1 MGYKEWL
8 DRSTIISD
16 KKLLVF
22 TLSFMAACLVR
33 ITDWLSEKTVAIIF
47 LVFFVFLLAFLWI
60 LIREHES
67 EKWKYRGRALL
78 QTRWGTL
85 GTSVLGFGAG
95 ALVYH
100 YRAWFIWLWYEFR
113 KIDKPDEW
121 ILVSLFLLGV
131 MMGFFVV
138 RNWSKS
144 QQDFIASLT
153 AALGAAFLA
162 TIMGALAGN
171 KPAATAPGASQ
182 QTLTTEVPATGTAT
196 PTPAAT
202 GAAPPTGGAAAT
214 PTPTPAV
221 VRAVATTTPTS
232 AASSS
237 NLLDPVSTF
246 SFYLLGFTLSGTLNL
261 LAFALLAASYT
272 RTQSLASR
280 SVIDFLYGS
289 DKAQAIDLYF
299 LKNFEA
305 DPDYAKAKLVAAL
318 SEFRESVR
326 RGLAR
331 MMNMRRE
338 RYQGVTSLPYTGA
351 SPALRPGD
359 VSGPF
364 DYFELLSIKSI
375 QQESDNQVSSPP
387 LASPPDSPPVN
398 NYEIVFRR
406 LREHEHGSPG
416 DRITAKMFRVSVSI
430 RWRDNL
436 EYIVAT
442 GEYRKSFPYYGS
454 VAGMSLLVRRTIV
467 MNRDKYKKFRTGDF
481 VEGKTPN
488 QADQPRGLYEID
500 FLSYICV
507 PMVSSLGKPE
517 EQSLGVLHVDT
528 KLFACPKGTLPADS
542 CRQSDAD
549 SKQEIY
555 RIVIGADPG
564 ERLEDKLKE
573 RLKEFE
579 AYACNLYEQND
590 SIIDYLESLRGVVVP
605 LLELYKKCRT
615 GAINEPTA

>member
-1 MGYKEWL
+1 MEFTEWL
-8 DRSTIISD
+8 DRSTIVSD

-22 TLSFMAACLVR
+22 ALSFLAACLAR
-33 ITDWLSEKTVAIIF
+33 ITDWLSERTVAIIF
-47 LVFFVFLLAFLWI
+47 LIFFVVLLLFLWV
-60 LIREHES
+60 LIREQEA
-67 EKWKYRGRALL
+67 EKWKYKGRALL

-85 GTSVLGFGAG
+85 ATSVLGFGVG

-100 YRAWFIWLWYEFR
+100 YRTWLIWLWHEFR

-138 RNWSKS
+138 RNWSKN

-162 TIMGALAGN
+162 TIMGALAGTQET
-171 KPAATAPGASQ
+171 PAPAASQ
-182 QTLTTEVPATGTAT
+182 QTVTTTTTTPAAPAANPPPGGAAAAAPPTQTPTQTPTVVREVTTA
-196 PTPAAT
+196 PVASTPAAT
-202 GAAPPTGGAAAT
+202 
-214 PTPTPAV
+214 
-221 VRAVATTTPTS
+221 
-232 AASSS
+232 
-237 NLLDPVSTF
+237 NILDPVTSF
-246 SFYLLGFTLSGTLNL
+246 SFYALGFTLSGTLNL
-261 LAFALLAASYT
+261 LAFALLVSRYT
-272 RTQSLASR
+272 RTQSLGSR

-289 DKAQAIDLYF
+289 DKAQAVDLYF
-299 LKNFEA
+299 VKNFEA
-305 DPDYAKAKLVAAL
+305 DPDYAKAKLVTAL

-331 MMNMRRE
+331 ILNMRKE
-338 RYQGVTSLPYTGA
+338 RSQGVTSPPYAGA
-351 SPALRPGD
+351 SPSLCPGD
-359 VSGPF
+359 ASGPF

-375 QQESDNQVSSPP
+375 QQKIDNLVSSPP
-387 LASPPDSPPVN
+387 LSSPPDAPPVD

-406 LREHEHGSPG
+406 LREHEQESPG
-416 DRITAKMFRVSVSI
+416 DPITAKMFRVSVSM

-467 MNRDKYKKFRTGDF
+467 MDRDKYKKFRTGDF

-488 QADQPRGLYEID
+488 QADQPRGLYEVD
-500 FLSYICV
+500 YLSYICV

-542 CRQSDAD
+542 CRQADAD

-555 RIVIGADPG
+555 RIVVGANPG

-573 RLKEFE
+573 RLKEFQ

-590 SIIDYLESLRGVVVP
+590 PIIDYLESLRGVIVP

-615 GAINEPTA
+615 GAINEPTV

>member
-1 MGYKEWL
+1 MGFKEWL
-8 DRSTIISD
+8 DRSTIVSD

-47 LVFFVFLLAFLWI
+47 LIFFVLLLIFLWI

-95 ALVYH
+95 VLVYH
-100 YRAWFIWLWYEFR
+100 YRGWLIWLWYEFR

-138 RNWSKS
+138 RNWSKT
-144 QQDFIASLT
+144 QQEFIASLT

-162 TIMGALAGN
+162 TIMGALAGTR
-171 KPAATAPGASQ
+171 PAATAPGASQ
-182 QTLTTEVPATGTAT
+182 QPLTTEVPAAGTAT

-214 PTPTPAV
+214 PTQTPPV
-221 VRAVATTTPTS
+221 VRVVVATAPAS

-261 LAFALLAASYT
+261 LAFAMLAASYT
-272 RTQSLASR
+272 RNQSLASR

-289 DKAQAIDLYF
+289 DKAKAIDMYF

-305 DPDYAKAKLVAAL
+305 DPDYAKVKLVAAL
-318 SEFRESVR
+318 SEFREGVK

-331 MMNMRRE
+331 MMSQRKD
-338 RYQGVTSLPYTGA
+338 QSSLVTS
-351 SPALRPGD
+351 PAIDAGGRSEPL
-359 VSGPF
+359 
-364 DYFELLSIKSI
+364 DYFELVSVKSV
-375 QQESDNQVSSPP
+375 QLKSDNQASSLPVTSPP
-387 LASPPDSPPVN
+387 SVPPVDK
-398 NYEIVFRR
+398 YEIVFKK
-406 LREHEHGSPG
+406 LRKNEQGNPG
-416 DRITAKMFRVSVSI
+416 DQITPEMFRVSVTM
-430 RWRDNL
+430 RWRDMI
-436 EYIVAT
+436 EYIVTT
-442 GEYRKSFPYYGS
+442 GEYRNTFPYHGS

-467 MNRDKYKKFRTGDF
+467 MDRDRYKKFRTSEF
-481 VEGKTPN
+481 LEGKTPN

-500 FLSYICV
+500 YLSYICV

-517 EQSLGVLHVDT
+517 EQPLGVLHVDT
-528 KLFACPKGTLPADS
+528 KLFACPNSEEKFGKYLVKANADP
-542 CRQSDAD
+542 
-549 SKQEIY
+549 KQEIY
-555 RIVIGADPG
+555 KIVIAAEEG
-564 ERLEDKLKE
+564 ESEDKLKE
-573 RLKEFE
+573 RVKKKLKEFE
-579 AYACNLYEQND
+579 AYACNLYEHHD
-590 SIIDYLESLRGVVVP
+590 PIIEYLEDLKGVVVP

-615 GAINEPTA
+615 GAINEPTT